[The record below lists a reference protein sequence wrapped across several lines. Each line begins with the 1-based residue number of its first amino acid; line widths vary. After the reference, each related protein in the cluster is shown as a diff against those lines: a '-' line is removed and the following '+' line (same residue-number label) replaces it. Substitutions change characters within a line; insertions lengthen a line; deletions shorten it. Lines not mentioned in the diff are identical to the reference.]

1 MHQSRTSVGSHRVGR
16 VVSLGEKDVGSI
28 ASSAATP
35 KPQTAVPI
43 ESDFQNRLSAA
54 MMAGIAFLPIVIA
67 AGFLAEHFDA
77 TSVPREVSS
86 AELRGPID
94 ADRRA
99 AVETQFVD
107 RGSERFPVR
116 AGF

>member
-1 MHQSRTSVGSHRVGR
+1 MRQTPTSLRSHSVDS
-16 VVSLGEKDVGSI
+16 VVSSSEKDVGSI
-28 ASSAATP
+28 VSSAATP

-67 AGFLAEHFDA
+67 AGFLAEHSG
-77 TSVPREVSS
+77 TPSMPQEVFS

-99 AVETQFVD
+99 AAETQFVD
-107 RGSERFPVR
+107 RGSERFSVR